1 MDKSLGLDLN
11 FTNPEPIST
20 EEFGAIL
27 DFNLE
32 VTTKAGEEEEEKDQA
47 PEVGAEEVV
56 DTPTLEIAD
65 EPKEETPVINYEHV
79 INLLAD
85 KGYIKEAYEGFSE
98 EEISEETLIKL
109 LEHNIEKQ
117 KEEEFLGFIGERSEL
132 VQRIIKYDYDSK
144 GKDLDSYLRTLVEE
158 TNIKSLD
165 PANEY
170 DQEKIIRQWYRTKEG
185 FNNSEVEEKISEL
198 KDAGLLEKEAKRIK
212 PKLDDEAQRIAEEIE
227 QQQAAL
233 KEMEDS
239 AKSDF
244 TERVLDSLKKGKVK
258 DITLSK
264 EEATQMYQILTSDE
278 VEVTIHGGKK
288 TQMTP
293 LEYLV
298 FFNKY
303 DKRGSI
309 ENLML
314 ATLLMIKPE
323 KFEEAYR
330 KSAEKKEVETF
341 VKQHKYN
348 NTLKKGEV
356 VDQAS
361 KTQQKDEPRW
371 RFKIPGQ

>member
-32 VTTKAGEEEEEKDQA
+32 VTTKAEEEDEKDQA
-47 PEVGAEEVV
+47 PEVGAEEVA

-356 VDQAS
+356 VDQAN

>member
-32 VTTKAGEEEEEKDQA
+32 VTTKAEEEEEKDQA
-47 PEVGAEEVV
+47 PEVGAEEVA

-356 VDQAS
+356 VDQAN